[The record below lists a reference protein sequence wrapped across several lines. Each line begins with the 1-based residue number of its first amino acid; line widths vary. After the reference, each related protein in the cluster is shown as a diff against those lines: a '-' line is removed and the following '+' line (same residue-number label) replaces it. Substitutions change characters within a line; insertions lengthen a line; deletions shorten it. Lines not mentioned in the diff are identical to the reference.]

1 MDLRLRVLLVAAA
14 LAGASLTAP
23 AQAQNV
29 DRQLRRPDA
38 HSFLGAHGSATT
50 SFVERTISL
59 TGSGGSLDFDYFV
72 DSEADHDFL
81 RVFLDSAQAFE
92 ASGRNRAG
100 HVRLPLSS
108 GNHVVRFAYHKDAA
122 GDVGRDVAWV
132 DRLKVSG
139 GGSLSE
145 TEVFDL
151 PRLEAPAGYTAGGF
165 GGGWAVA
172 EGAQRRGIRRSF
184 SGAFKG
190 YSPGGT
196 RSASERI
203 FTWPAGSARN
213 QLVLQYFVDSEQDRD
228 FFKVFVDGTEKLVES
243 GPERSKRAV
252 IDVGGPGAHTIRLE
266 YVKDESIDEGMDDAV
281 VLHLEARADGKAFEI
296 GGFDGQDT
304 GALPD
309 GWQMTPGAQAEWVVG
324 PGPSPRMY
332 VRPLDLDAPPQVDG
346 ELGSDY
352 KQATRLSL
360 RDSHNVTGALGEG
373 ELLFNVDPPSLSLIL
388 RAEGRTT
395 SVGSEQGELTA
406 YIDAKRV
413 DTLSGGGCAPD
424 VLLPSTEDR
433 RFRISYDSAVAED
446 EAGVTIV
453 QEAGTCA
460 ATTPWQAVSGSEAWP
475 VTAAVVEYHLDPGF
489 VFLELRIGLEAASDV
504 MESGRVGFG
513 FSMDSAPTL
522 SYRVPSHDSL
532 PLLEQDVS
540 SWETLLLEEFPRGTR
555 ALAHTIVD
563 GFPRP

>member
-1 MDLRLRVLLVAAA
+1 MNRKLRALLVAAA
-14 LAGASLTAP
+14 LVGGSLTAP
-23 AQAQNV
+23 AWAQNV

-38 HSFLGAHGSATT
+38 HSFLGAHGSTTT
-50 SFVERTISL
+50 SFVQRTINL
-59 TGSGGSLDFDYFV
+59 AGSGGSLEFDYFV
-72 DSEADHDFL
+72 DSEPDHDFL

-100 HVRLPLSS
+100 RISLPLLA

-122 GDVGRDVAWV
+122 GDVGRDVAWI
-132 DRLKVSG
+132 DRVKVSG

-172 EGAQRRGIRRSF
+172 EGAPRRGIRRSL

-196 RSASERI
+196 RSASERV
-203 FTWPAGSARN
+203 FTWPASSARN

-228 FFKVFVDGTEKLVES
+228 FFKVFVDGTEKLAES

-252 IDVGGPGAHTIRLE
+252 IDVGAPGAHTIRLE
-266 YVKDESIDEGMDDAV
+266 YVKDESIDEGVDDAV
-281 VLHLEARADGKAFEI
+281 VLHLEARADGKVFEV

-309 GWQMTPGAQAEWVVG
+309 GWQMTPGAQARWVVG
-324 PGPSPRMY
+324 PGPSARLY

-360 RDSHNVTGALGEG
+360 RDSHDVTGALGEG
-373 ELLFNVDPPSLSLIL
+373 ELLFNVSPPSVSLIL
-388 RAEGRTT
+388 RAEGRT
-395 SVGSEQGELTA
+395 SAIGGEQGELTA
-406 YIDAKRV
+406 YVDAKRL
-413 DTLSGGGCAPD
+413 DTLRGGGCAPD
-424 VLLPSTEDR
+424 VLLPGAEDR
-433 RFRISYDSAVAED
+433 RFRISYDSAVAEE
-446 EAGVTIV
+446 EAEVTIV
-453 QEAGTCA
+453 QEAGTCNA
-460 ATTPWQAVSGSEAWP
+460 MAPWQGVAGSEAWLA
-475 VTAAVVEYHLDPGF
+475 TAAVVEPTLDPGF
-489 VFLELRIGLEAASDV
+489 VLLELRIGLETASEV

-513 FSMDSAPTL
+513 FSMDSAPTF

-532 PLLEQDVS
+532 PLLEKDVS
-540 SWETLLLEEFPRGTR
+540 SWETLHLEELPLGTR
-555 ALAHTIVD
+555 ALAHAIVD
-563 GFPRP
+563 GFPRR